1 MEVKDVHEKI
11 LYPVSRVRAADSGGS
26 GVLVY
31 SKEDSQRP
39 GEYINIALTCE
50 HVIAKNVTVKDEWDT
65 VLKRE
70 VKRDVTTEV
79 TIEMF
84 DYDNSEVVSANSIKA
99 DIIAYDKN
107 HDLAAVRLH
116 SKKQMPYVAS
126 IVAKDAIKCLQI
138 ADPVWVSGCS
148 LLHDPFPNPGTLTYL
163 REMIA
168 QKAYIMQ
175 NAPSIFGNS
184 GGGLFHGVT
193 GELLGLTSRITV
205 TQLGFGVDVQS
216 WMGFSTH
223 PDRLY
228 EFFEH
233 QELQFLYDNNDDY
246 HEAMHRRS
254 NRRKDALRSIMIE
267 KEGIQPEEVGDDLG
281 GITSPYGKLDIN
293 SLYPHRDMQD
303 MQSFF

>member
-11 LYPVSRVRAADSGGS
+11 LYPVSRVRASDSGGS

-31 SKEDSQRP
+31 SKEDSKHP
-39 GEYINIALTCE
+39 GEFINIALTCE
-50 HVIAKNVTVKDEWDT
+50 HVIAKNVIVKDEWDT

-70 VKRDVTTEV
+70 VKRDVSSEV
-79 TIEMF
+79 SMEMF
-84 DYDNSEVVSANSIKA
+84 DYDNSEVISANSIKA

-116 SKKQMPYVAS
+116 SKKQMPYVATV
-126 IVAKDAIKCLQI
+126 IPKDAIKCLQI

-148 LLHDPFPNPGTLTYL
+148 LLHDPFPNSGTITYL
-163 REMIA
+163 REMID

-193 GELLGLTSRITV
+193 GNLLGLTSRITV
-205 TQLGFGVDVQS
+205 TQLGFGMDVQS

-228 EFFEH
+228 EFFDH
-233 QELQFLYDNNDDY
+233 QELQFLYDDNDDY
-246 HEAMHRRS
+246 HDAMDRRA
-254 NRRKDALRSIMIE
+254 NRRKDALRSIMLE
-267 KEGIQPEEVGDDLG
+267 KEGIQPNDAVDDAS
-281 GITSPYGKLDIN
+281 TPN
-293 SLYPHRDMQD
+293 SSES
-303 MQSFF
+303 MQSLF

>member
-79 TIEMF
+79 TIEMI

-99 DIIAYDKN
+99 DIIAYDKT

-116 SKKQMPYVAS
+116 SKKEMPYVAS
-126 IVAKDAIKCLQI
+126 IIPQDAIRCLQI

-163 REMIA
+163 REMID

-193 GELLGLTSRITV
+193 GDLLGLTSRITV

-233 QELQFLYDNNDDY
+233 QELQFLYDD
-246 HEAMHRRS
+246 
-254 NRRKDALRSIMIE
+254 
-267 KEGIQPEEVGDDLG
+267 
-281 GITSPYGKLDIN
+281 
-293 SLYPHRDMQD
+293 
-303 MQSFF
+303 

>member
-138 ADPVWVSGCS
+138 DDPVWLSGC
-148 LLHDPFPNPGTLTYL
+148 
-163 REMIA
+163 
-168 QKAYIMQ
+168 
-175 NAPSIFGNS
+175 
-184 GGGLFHGVT
+184 
-193 GELLGLTSRITV
+193 
-205 TQLGFGVDVQS
+205 
-216 WMGFSTH
+216 
-223 PDRLY
+223 
-228 EFFEH
+228 
-233 QELQFLYDNNDDY
+233 
-246 HEAMHRRS
+246 
-254 NRRKDALRSIMIE
+254 
-267 KEGIQPEEVGDDLG
+267 
-281 GITSPYGKLDIN
+281 
-293 SLYPHRDMQD
+293 
-303 MQSFF
+303 